1 MLLAMKRIVLIL
13 GTSAALSGCF
23 TIGHDFESSSAAGWI
38 KPGETTKAQI
48 QQKLGDPFR
57 VGMDSGDP
65 TWTYGFY
72 QYRVFGSS
80 DNKDLV
86 FRFDQAGKVKTFT
99 LNTTYPEEQ
108 QQLDPTL
115 KPVPEPGSTTAQ

>member
-1 MLLAMKRIVLIL
+1 MRPAQALLLAPLLL
-13 GTSAALSGCF
+13 GGCA
-23 TIGHDFESSSAAGWI
+23 TIGSDFPVADLGWI
-38 KPGETTKAQI
+38 KPGETAKKDVMA
-48 QQKLGDPFR
+48 KLGEPFR
-57 VGMDSGDP
+57 VGQDAGDP
-65 TWTYGFY
+65 TWTYGYY

-86 FRFDQAGKVKTFT
+86 FRFDPAGKVKTFT

-115 KPVPEPGSTTAQ
+115 KPSTPSSTAP